1 MSVWAKFRVLAL
13 WALEPIVKEHPDEIS
28 GCKNEYDF
36 LDTAEWIVSTF
47 GSSSYL
53 SEPIFSEWLMH
64 GVMITKKAIK
74 TLLFATI
81 WMCQVRSDI
90 YHILHQKRCI
100 IRDQMQKQ
108 TGEPICIWSQRAI
121 EELCKTIYSSCKMVL
136 KKYIYLFFH
145 FYITYVK
152 YNGLIIILLF

>member
-1 MSVWAKFRVLAL
+1 MSVWAKFRILAL
-13 WALEPIVKEHPDEIS
+13 WALEPIVKELPGEIS

-53 SEPIFSEWLMH
+53 SEAIFSKWLMH

-74 TLLFATI
+74 TLLFATT

-90 YHILHQKRCI
+90 YHILHRKQCI

-108 TGEPICIWSQRAI
+108 IGESICILSQRAI
-121 EELCKTIYSSCKMVL
+121 EELCKNVKQSTLLTKWFL

-145 FYITYVK
+145 FYIIYVK
-152 YNGLIIILLF
+152 